1 MRRLVGTGIMFL
13 AVLLILLGGA
23 IPGSERAS
31 AQTEKTYRLGPAGFG
46 IYTDGTHP
54 VETTKG
60 LNDALQRAHE
70 QGYNKFIIPPGTY
83 MIKKGVK
90 GQPNL
95 DARINMVPDMT
106 LELEDGAVLMKEPN
120 DNEDYQILYIGYGV
134 DNVTIRGG
142 KFVGDRDQH
151 DYSRKDHP
159 YSSGTHEG
167 GVGIVALGAR
177 NLKIEGIEAYNF
189 TGDAIIIGG
198 RGQKIRDLYAHHFVP
213 GAFDAGGNPT
223 AAEGWIRTADPVP
236 LNHEL
241 FRQEPYFELSNNI
254 NLPADFEL
262 IFLDSSGK
270 MIGSKL
276 EAKGRQRF
284 RIPEGA
290 ASFHL
295 AFERATNPGSYVE
308 VWWRVPSQNVVVR
321 ESHLHHN
328 RRQGITVGG
337 ADNVLIEHNTI
348 HDISG
353 IAPQSGVDVE
363 GGYGENGFLNT
374 NIVIRNNTF
383 YNNGAYDVI
392 LFDGNNAVVEGN
404 HLGSRGKI
412 GLAGS
417 PPFTGALVK
426 NNRFEGTRL
435 VIYHDVTLIG
445 NHLSDSYTYIEGP
458 NVTIDGM
465 KFTDASFI
473 VSSSRPF
480 GVEVR
485 NVTMIHNKRADSGF
499 SIWVNPI
506 RVTNMTIIGESRLG
520 VISAGDTSGNVFTNL
535 RMIGHSGGGLPRGA
549 YNGCYFESA
558 PGNKRELEASGA
570 GVYVFEN
577 CTFRSPIVPLA
588 IYNKEADITIRN
600 STVILDGDSNG
611 INVGSAKSFVFEN
624 NTVKANAL
632 IRPTLELV
640 KINDYWQRNDPVD
653 VMNVVIRNNVI
664 ESNIE
669 ARGISTFYAGIGAPS
684 YTVTDNTLYNA
695 KLFLKEND
703 VQSGNKE
710 LTK

>member
-1 MRRLVGTGIMFL
+1 MRRIVGMLVL
-13 AVLLILLGGA
+13 VAALILLVGA
-23 IPGSERAS
+23 IPGYEHAS
-31 AQTEKTYRLGPAGFG
+31 AQTEKTYRLVPADFG

-60 LNDALQRAHE
+60 LNDALQWAHE

-83 MIKKGVK
+83 LIKKGVK
-90 GQPNL
+90 GQPNP
-95 DARINMVPDMT
+95 DARINMVPNMT
-106 LELEDGAVLMKEPN
+106 LELENGAVLMKEPN
-120 DNEDYQILYIGYGV
+120 DNEDYQILYLGYGV

-142 KFVGDRDQH
+142 KFVGDRDRH
-151 DYSRKDHP
+151 DYSRKDNP

-167 GVGIVALGAR
+167 GVGIVALGVR
-177 NLKIEGIEAYNF
+177 NLTIEGIEAYNF

-198 RGQKIRDLYAHHFVP
+198 RGQMVRDLYQHHFVP
-213 GAFDAGGNPT
+213 GAFDADGNPT
-223 AAEGWIRTADPVP
+223 AAEGRIRTASPVP

-241 FRQEPYFELSNNI
+241 FKQEPYFEMSNNI

-262 IFLDSSGK
+262 FFLDSSGK
-270 MIGSKL
+270 MIGSKIQ
-276 EAKGRQRF
+276 AKVRQRF

-295 AFERATNPGSYVE
+295 VFERSSNAGSYIE

-321 ESHLHHN
+321 ESDLHHN

-337 ADNVLIEHNTI
+337 ADNVLIENNVI

-353 IAPQSGVDVE
+353 VAPQSGIDVE

-374 NIVIRNNTF
+374 NIIIRNNKF

-392 LFDGNNAVVEGN
+392 LYDGNNAVVEGN
-404 HLGSRGKI
+404 HLASRGKI
-412 GLAGS
+412 GLAVS
-417 PPFTGALVK
+417 SPFTGALVK
-426 NNRFEGTRL
+426 NNHFDGSRI

-445 NHLSDSYTYIEGP
+445 NHLNDSYTYIEGP

-473 VSSSRPF
+473 VSSSRPY

-520 VISAGDTSGNVFTNL
+520 VISAGNTTGNVFTNL
-535 RMIGHSGGGLPRGA
+535 RMIGHSGGGLPPGT

-558 PGNKRELEASGA
+558 PENKRELDASGS
-570 GVYVFEN
+570 GTYVFEN
-577 CTFRSPIVPLA
+577 CTFKAPIVP
-588 IYNKEADITIRN
+588 IGVYNKDTDVTIRN
-600 STVILDGDSNG
+600 STIILDGDSNG
-611 INVGSAKSFVFEN
+611 VNILAAKSFVFEN

-640 KINDYWQRNDPVD
+640 KINDYWQRNDQAD

-669 ARGISTFYAGIGAPS
+669 ARGISTVYAGLNAPS
-684 YTVTDNTLYNA
+684 YTVKDNTLYNA
-695 KLFLKEND
+695 KLFLKEDD